1 MRHFLSIVAVLT
13 FLYFPAIGVFGLAV
27 SWEPQTGYFRNTFLL
42 GIPSIYTIYSIAAP
56 QDELFKVF
64 DNTIL
69 STGLGTRIGN
79 SRGFYADF
87 SASASQA
94 IGPDPKRFLGA
105 WTFSG
110 GLTPCDVL
118 APWPTFDASLS
129 LNLDVIRLTCGLRS
143 DIYLTSVP
151 NLPAGLAKG
160 FAYSDTWFGES
171 FTAWTRWYI
180 GLRF

>member
-1 MRHFLSIVAVLT
+1 MRRFLFIVAILA
-13 FLYFPAIGVFGLAV
+13 FFYFSVIGVFSLSV
-27 SWEPQTGYFRNTFLL
+27 SWEPQSGYFRNTLLL
-42 GIPSIYTIYSIAAP
+42 GIPSIYFIYSIATP

-69 STGLGTRIGN
+69 SAGLGTRIGN
-79 SRGFYADF
+79 TRGLYADF

-94 IGPDPKRFLGA
+94 IGPDLKRFFNAL
-105 WTFSG
+105 TFSG
-110 GLTPCDVL
+110 GLEPGDIL
-118 APWPTFDASLS
+118 ALWPALDASLS
-129 LNLDVIRLTCGLRS
+129 LNLGAIRLSCGLRS
-143 DIYLTSVP
+143 DIYLASAP
-151 NLPAGLAKG
+151 NLPAGLTKG